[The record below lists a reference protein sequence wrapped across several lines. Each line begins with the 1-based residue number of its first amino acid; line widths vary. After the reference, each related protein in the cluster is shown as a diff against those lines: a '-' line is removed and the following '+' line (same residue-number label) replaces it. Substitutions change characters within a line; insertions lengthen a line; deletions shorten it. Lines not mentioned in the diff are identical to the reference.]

1 MPGRLKSPLILA
13 AAGAAAAACVSACTA
28 SGPATSHSRA
38 AQRPGSS
45 AGRANQRRGLPL
57 RRIADVPLPDG
68 VSRFDYE
75 SIDPQRRTLYVAH
88 LGASSIVAV
97 NLRTRRMYADLHG
110 IAEVHGVLAVPR
122 AGRLFASATGS
133 GEAIMISERTGRI
146 LARAPAGTYPDGLA
160 YDPVSHEVFVSDEV
174 GGVET
179 VIDAGDGRRITTISL
194 GGEAGNVQY
203 DAATG
208 DVLADVQTRNVVAV
222 IDPAS
227 NRVVRDIAL
236 PGCDHDHGLYLDERR
251 RLAFVACDGNARL
264 LVLDLTTYAVR
275 QNLGVGADPDVLA
288 FDPSLRRLYVAAES
302 GVVTI
307 FGERIRSLVTLG
319 RGFLAA
325 EAHTVAV
332 DPETHLVYFALQDVG
347 GKPMLRIMTPVR

>member
-57 RRIADVPLPDG
+57 RRVADVPLPDG

-179 VIDAGDGRRITTISL
+179 VIDAGDGR
-194 GGEAGNVQY
+194 Y
-203 DAATG
+203 PATCW
-208 DVLADVQTRNVVAV
+208 LT
-222 IDPAS
+222 
-227 NRVVRDIAL
+227 
-236 PGCDHDHGLYLDERR
+236 CRR
-251 RLAFVACDGNARL
+251 GTSWR
-264 LVLDLTTYAVR
+264 
-275 QNLGVGADPDVLA
+275 
-288 FDPSLRRLYVAAES
+288 
-302 GVVTI
+302 
-307 FGERIRSLVTLG
+307 
-319 RGFLAA
+319 
-325 EAHTVAV
+325 
-332 DPETHLVYFALQDVG
+332 
-347 GKPMLRIMTPVR
+347 